1 MAFSI
6 NGSTFNLDLDTI
18 LIWFLVGLV
27 AGFLASRV
35 ALGHGLGLFGDIIV
49 GIIGAFIGGFLGGGF
64 FTNDP
69 INGHPNNNESIVA
82 FLGAGNPPFIVGPG
96 PPARGR
102 PPGSLTVAEPP

>member
-18 LIWFLVGLV
+18 LIWCLVGLV

-49 GIIGAFIGGFLGGGF
+49 GIIGAFIGGFLARLF
-64 FTNDP
+64 HRNAQ
-69 INGHPNNNESIVA
+69 ILRHPVIREVTVA
-82 FLGAGNPPFIVGPG
+82 LVGAGVLPPIVRLCL
-96 PPARGR
+96 PARAPR
-102 PPGSLTVAEPP
+102 PA